1 MLISALLL
9 LLGIPL
15 WMVAGMVILVF
26 WNRKRVKEQA
36 GMFPIKIR
44 AEADPDAEKEPKWSS
59 KGYAQWVHDVLIVR
73 SGIGLMQSTPY
84 GISGVASPEQD
95 ADPEEVKGLGEHP
108 KVLRARL
115 DDGSIL
121 QVALDEIHPELAPER
136 LLAEKEQGTT
146 QASLE

>member
-1 MLISALLL
+1 MLISAILLF
-9 LLGIPL
+9 LGIPL
-15 WMVAGMVILVF
+15 WMIAGMLVLIF
-26 WNRKRVKEQA
+26 WNRNRVKGQT
-36 GMFPIKIR
+36 GMFPVIIR
-44 AEADPDAEKEPKWSS
+44 AEADPDAEKEPKWSR

-84 GISGVASPEQD
+84 GISGVASREQD

-121 QVALDEIHPELAPER
+121 QVAVAEIHPELAPDHFQTE
-136 LLAEKEQGTT
+136 ET
-146 QASLE
+146 